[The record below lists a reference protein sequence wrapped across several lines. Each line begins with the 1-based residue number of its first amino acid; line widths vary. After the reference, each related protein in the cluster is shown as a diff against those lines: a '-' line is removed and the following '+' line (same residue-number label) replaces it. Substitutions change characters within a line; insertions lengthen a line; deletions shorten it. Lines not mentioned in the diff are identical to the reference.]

1 MAAHNIAN
9 LAATLA
15 ANLSKAAPADG
26 ESCNPLDPA
35 GNSAPAKV
43 HPIET
48 HRAARLHRSPPS
60 RTRAGDLFQTAG
72 GLSFHWEDELVA
84 QDKICT
90 VLIVDSVELNRRL
103 LKAMLKSAEYRF
115 LEAKRATEG
124 LAIMDSERVDLVV
137 LDLMIPEMSGP
148 EFCRRVKNNR
158 NTKLVPILMLTSLQ
172 GVENEIQGIDSGAD
186 EYLTKPLHPAVVRA
200 RIRAMLRN
208 KAAVDSL
215 EEAETI
221 LFALAQAVECRDQ
234 YTAGHCERLAN
245 YSVAMGMGL
254 GLSRAELLAL
264 YRGGFLHDIG
274 KIGIPDRI
282 LHGLTELTS
291 DEWAIMHTH
300 TLEGERICAPM
311 KSLAPVLPIIR
322 SHHERWDGKGYPDQL
337 AGEDIPLL
345 ARIMQVVD
353 IYDALTTSRTY
364 KPALPHEEAIRI
376 LLDEAAGGR
385 RDPDLVSLFVS
396 LSSSEPMVQLR
407 SAEALLEW
415 AGPNSV
421 QTSLQNMSR
430 QIDR

>member
-15 ANLSKAAPADG
+15 ANLSKAASAEGETSGAMETSSDSGLAKIPSIGPQNASIGHLSSPAQ
-26 ESCNPLDPA
+26 P
-35 GNSAPAKV
+35 
-43 HPIET
+43 
-48 HRAARLHRSPPS
+48 
-60 RTRAGDLFQTAG
+60 RTRDLFQTAG
-72 GLSFHWEDELVA
+72 GLSFHWQDELVG
-84 QDKICT
+84 QDKTCT
-90 VLIVDSVELNRRL
+90 ILIVDSVEINRRL
-103 LKAMLKSAEYRF
+103 LKAMLKSAKYHF
-115 LEAKRATEG
+115 LEAKRATEA
-124 LAIMDSERVDLVV
+124 LAIMESERVDLVV

-158 NTKLVPILMLTSLQ
+158 KTKLVPILMLTSVQ

-245 YSVAMGMGL
+245 YSVAMGMAL
-254 GLSRAELLAL
+254 GLSRTELLAL

-282 LHGLTELTS
+282 LHGRTELTEE
-291 DEWAIMHTH
+291 EWAIMRTH

-322 SHHERWDGKGYPDQL
+322 SHHERWDGKGYPDRL

-353 IYDALTTSRTY
+353 IYDALTTARTY
-364 KPALPHEEAIRI
+364 KPAMPHEEAVRI
-376 LLDEAAGGR
+376 LLNEAANGW

-396 LSSSEPMVQLR
+396 LSSSEPMVELR
-407 SAEALLEW
+407 SSEAALEW
-415 AGPNSV
+415 AEPNSV